1 MRLHSLLIALAAMSG
16 GYTLAAG
23 HGAPV
28 AAALALWAVAAFTL
42 AASGLVLGGFCW
54 AVRRAAVH
62 PGRPRPGLAEFNR
75 YACVGAGAAL
85 GLLLLQAYAW
95 ARALPPPP

>member
-1 MRLHSLLIALAAMSG
+1 VPTVSRYFSVSFSIRAKVSASIERG
-16 GYTLAAG
+16 T
-23 HGAPV
+23 V
-28 AAALALWAVAAFTL
+28 ASSSRVVGETR
-42 AASGLVLGGFCW
+42 ASAER